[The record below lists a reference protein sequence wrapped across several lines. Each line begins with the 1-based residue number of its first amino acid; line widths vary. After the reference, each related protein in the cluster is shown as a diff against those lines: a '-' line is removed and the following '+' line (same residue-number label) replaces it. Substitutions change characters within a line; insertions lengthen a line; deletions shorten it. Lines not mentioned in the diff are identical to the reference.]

1 MTERWPPI
9 YDADDLAA
17 TIAKVA
23 GTHASSSL
31 YGAISRNPPICQG
44 DVVELPAG
52 LPVLDEGGEPL
63 VLEPAFPL
71 WLVIGNTCDF
81 ARARTEV
88 QWTQVVPVYQAQPL
102 DEVRPEVLTAFSS
115 YQYSRR
121 FFLPPWPGAERH
133 LRYADFLTP
142 VGVDKEAMTTRARVV
157 ARLTREGWI
166 LLHSCLIRFLC
177 RDDGRFD

>member
-23 GTHASSSL
+23 GKHASSSL
-31 YGAISRNPPICQG
+31 YATSVAGPPVCQG

-52 LPVLDEGGEPL
+52 LPVLDEAGEPL
-63 VLEPAFPL
+63 VLGPPFVF
-71 WLVIGNTCDF
+71 WLVIGNTCDY
-81 ARARTEV
+81 ARSRDEAA
-88 QWTQVVPVYQAQPL
+88 WTQVVPVYELQPL
-102 DEVRPEVLTAFSS
+102 DQVQPEVLAAFSS

-121 FFLPPWPGAERH
+121 FFLPPWPGAASS

-142 VGVDKEAMTTRARVV
+142 VGVDKVAMTAKARVV

-166 LLHSCLIRFLC
+166 LLHSCLVRFLC